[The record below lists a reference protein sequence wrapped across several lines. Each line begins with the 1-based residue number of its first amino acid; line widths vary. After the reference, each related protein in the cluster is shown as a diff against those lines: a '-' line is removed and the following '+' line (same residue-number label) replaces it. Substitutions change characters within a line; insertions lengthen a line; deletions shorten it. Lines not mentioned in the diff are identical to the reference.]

1 MKKRKKT
8 TMEDEDEDDDDNDD
22 NHTAPS
28 LLAIF
33 ETMITLRGRLG
44 NATRKG

>member
-8 TMEDEDEDDDDNDD
+8 TMEDEDDDDNDD
-22 NHTAPS
+22 KITAPS

-44 NATRKG
+44 NAMRKG